1 MIKKIL
7 PILFLVLSFEINAQ
21 QNVSQEEMIAV
32 YNEVKTP
39 HKYGLVMVSEKKSKK
54 IDSPSIFRKGNF
66 WYMTYILFDGRGYET
81 WLAKSKNLL
90 DWITLGKLLS
100 FSDSTDWDN
109 NQKAGYIA
117 LQNPKW
123 GGNYTFQSFK
133 GKYWMSY
140 LGGKD
145 RGYESGKLAIG
156 MASTKLSPTVAH
168 EWNRLIKPVLA
179 SSDSNVHKWED
190 IKIYKSSVVWDKD
203 QTIGYPFVMYYNAT
217 GDTTQNNPKWG
228 GVERIGMAVSNDM
241 ENWKRFGNEPVL
253 HHSRGITGDAVLQKM
268 DNLWIMFYFGAFWKD
283 KKDAFNRF
291 ACSYDL
297 VHWTDWNG
305 DDLINPSESY
315 DEVYAH
321 KSYVVKNKG
330 IVYHFYCAVDKKG
343 NRGIAVA
350 TSKDIGKSKLQ
361 FIESK

>member
-1 MIKKIL
+1 
-7 PILFLVLSFEINAQ
+7 
-21 QNVSQEEMIAV
+21 
-32 YNEVKTP
+32 
-39 HKYGLVMVSEKKSKK
+39 
-54 IDSPSIFRKGNF
+54 
-66 WYMTYILFDGRGYET
+66 
-81 WLAKSKNLL
+81 
-90 DWITLGKLLS
+90 
-100 FSDSTDWDN
+100 
-109 NQKAGYIA
+109 
-117 LQNPKW
+117 
-123 GGNYTFQSFK
+123 
-133 GKYWMSY
+133 
-140 LGGKD
+140 
-145 RGYESGKLAIG
+145 
-156 MASTKLSPTVAH
+156 
-168 EWNRLIKPVLA
+168 
-179 SSDSNVHKWED
+179 
-190 IKIYKSSVVWDKD
+190 
-203 QTIGYPFVMYYNAT
+203 
-217 GDTTQNNPKWG
+217 
-228 GVERIGMAVSNDM
+228 
-241 ENWKRFGNEPVL
+241 L